1 MKRIIAICF
10 GVLISFA
17 ACEEIL
23 IEKNPSN
30 NPVTNFDILWNIMN
44 DRYSFFE
51 YKKIDWDSVY
61 DVYRPQ
67 VTETTSDVALFDIMK
82 EMLRILQDGHVNLR
96 SDFDIVRFPDLYLDY
111 PQNFN
116 RDMLERAYWEND
128 YRITGFLINRE
139 IQGVGYIYYGSF
151 GAPVTDDDLD
161 FVLERFKDL
170 PALIIDIRNNEGGD
184 PQYAFRMIER
194 LINSRTHVYSH
205 QFKSG
210 PGTEEFSELEEIY
223 ANNKSGVVKWDKPV
237 YLLTNRNVYSAA
249 NLFTAMMKA
258 VPRVTQ
264 IGDWSGGGGGVPA
277 GAELPNGWAFN
288 FSSSI
293 LSMPDGFIIE
303 HGLEP
308 DIHVEQTP
316 EDVANG
322 VDPILDRA
330 IELALNN

>member
-1 MKRIIAICF
+1 MRHILYICF
-10 GVLISFA
+10 GVLISLA
-17 ACEEIL
+17 ACEEVL

-30 NPVTNFDILWNIMN
+30 DPVTNFDILWNIMN
-44 DRYSFFE
+44 ERYSFFE
-51 YKKIDWDSVY
+51 YKNIDWDSVY
-61 DVYRPQ
+61 EVYRPNISA
-67 VTETTSDVALFDIMK
+67 TTSDVELFDTMK
-82 EMLRILQDGHVNLR
+82 DMLRLLQDGHVNLR

-111 PQNFN
+111 PQNFDRN
-116 RDMLERAYWEND
+116 MLERVYWEKD

-151 GAPVTDDDLD
+151 AAPVSDDDLD
-161 FVLERFKDL
+161 FVLDRFKDL

-194 LINSRTHVYSH
+194 LITRRTHVYNH

-210 PGTEEFSELEEIY
+210 PGPDEFSELEEIY
-223 ANNKSGVVKWDKPV
+223 ANTKNDVVKWNKPV

-249 NLFTAMMKA
+249 NLFTTMMKA
-258 VPRVTQ
+258 VPQVTQ
-264 IGDWSGGGGGVPA
+264 IGDFTGGGGGVPA

-293 LSMPDGFIIE
+293 LSLPDGFIVE
-303 HGLEP
+303 HGLAP
-308 DIHVEQTP
+308 DIFVEQTP
-316 EDVANG
+316 ADVANG

-330 IELALNN
+330 IELAKGG